1 MTKLQEVVNIN
12 KGKGYPTTT
21 RDADNNPTD
30 NEKKFITVK
39 EFDEVTVFLGKI
51 PVMIR
56 SSFCQLKGLQ
66 PSEIVKN
73 AKECT
78 FDQGG
83 YFIINGGEKVII
95 ANERMASNI
104 VLVFNKKQPSKYSWI
119 AEIRSQG
126 DNSNK
131 PP

>member
-1 MTKLQEVVNIN
+1 M
-12 KGKGYPTTT
+12 
-21 RDADNNPTD
+21 
-30 NEKKFITVK
+30 K
-39 EFDEVTVFLGKI
+39 EFDEVMVFLGRI

-56 SSFCQLKGLQ
+56 SSFCQLKGLSD
-66 PSEIVKN
+66 SEIVKN

-104 VLVFNKKQPSKYSWI
+104 VLVFHKK
-119 AEIRSQG
+119 
-126 DNSNK
+126 
-131 PP
+131 